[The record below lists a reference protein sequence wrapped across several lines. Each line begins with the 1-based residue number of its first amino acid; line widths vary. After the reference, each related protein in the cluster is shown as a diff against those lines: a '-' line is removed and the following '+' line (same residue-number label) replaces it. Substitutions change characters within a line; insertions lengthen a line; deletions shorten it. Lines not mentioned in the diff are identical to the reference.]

1 MNINWKVRI
10 KNPQFWISL
19 IAAVLLL
26 VKVVAAIFGY
36 EFDFGELNEKLDAVV
51 EAVFVLLSILG
62 IVNDPT
68 TKGLSDSKLAMTYEF
83 PKPKEK

>member
-26 VKVVAAIFGY
+26 VRITASIFGY
-36 EFDFGELNEKLDAVV
+36 DFNFVELNEKLDAVV
-51 EAVFVLLSILG
+51 EAVFAILAILG

-68 TKGLSDSKLAMTYEF
+68 TKGLTDSKLAMTYEV
-83 PKPKEK
+83 PKPKGE